1 MHLIFGGKKTW
12 GAAFSDFIRE
22 PNSCEGSQGPLPTT
36 QTVTDFLKIFWQW
49 GFQNSW
55 ERIFRGQEENLS
67 DFLTENS
74 LYFWTE
80 TFQKTRFGD
89 GAQSMK
95 KSLGISAMYLA
106 WYLEFLETE
115 GDPFGQETLW
125 PLSLLLSLD
134 MEREKIL
141 ATCITTCLG
150 ILTIIAGFDHLA
162 QS

>member
-1 MHLIFGGKKTW
+1 
-12 GAAFSDFIRE
+12 
-22 PNSCEGSQGPLPTT
+22 
-36 QTVTDFLKIFWQW
+36 
-49 GFQNSW
+49 
-55 ERIFRGQEENLS
+55 
-67 DFLTENS
+67 
-74 LYFWTE
+74 
-80 TFQKTRFGD
+80 
-89 GAQSMK
+89 MK

-125 PLSLLLSLD
+125 PPSPSFFSLD

-162 QS
+162 QF

>member
-1 MHLIFGGKKTW
+1 
-12 GAAFSDFIRE
+12 
-22 PNSCEGSQGPLPTT
+22 
-36 QTVTDFLKIFWQW
+36 
-49 GFQNSW
+49 
-55 ERIFRGQEENLS
+55 
-67 DFLTENS
+67 
-74 LYFWTE
+74 
-80 TFQKTRFGD
+80 
-89 GAQSMK
+89 MK

-162 QS
+162 QF